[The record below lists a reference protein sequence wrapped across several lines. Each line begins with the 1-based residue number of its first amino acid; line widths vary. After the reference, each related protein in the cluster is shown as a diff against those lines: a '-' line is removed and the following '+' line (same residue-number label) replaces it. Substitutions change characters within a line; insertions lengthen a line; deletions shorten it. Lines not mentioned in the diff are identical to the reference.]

1 MITTNVRSNLG
12 PLTTTFTPPA
22 DCTNLQFFAEG
33 AVGQNIAGGDYCTPP
48 PSFLGANGGDI
59 STSVIKS
66 CFPEGYA
73 SFYNTF
79 PRSPV
84 WWEHI
89 GVYSPASICPS
100 GYSVACAQAR
110 GKGESN
116 PFEDRGGFADS
127 VIWDLLR
134 NGETASGCCPI
145 GYVCDQVTPT
155 ICTSALS
162 RSILVDN
169 GVKCLGTFT
178 QSSIPTL
185 ATYAFAMRVM
195 VVQAATPEQTATRT
209 ATSAP
214 TSSIPT
220 SSAPA
225 GSIPSDDSLSK
236 PNHGLPLAAK
246 VAIGVVI
253 PLVAI
258 LTGAAC
264 FLIFRYRRKRRPL
277 QAGQALGQDA
287 HGNGGDD
294 METPK
299 PELPGDEGMAS
310 AGLDSAVFRKAEL
323 DATIH
328 GSGGAV
334 ELAAELA
341 GGGLPEL
348 HGDSGLGELDS
359 MSKGFSV
366 IDVVG
371 QHANGQHVDERSK
384 GLWQWSSYY
393 D

>member
-1 MITTNVRSNLG
+1 M
-12 PLTTTFTPPA
+12 
-22 DCTNLQFFAEG
+22 
-33 AVGQNIAGGDYCTPP
+33 GD
-48 PSFLGANGGDI
+48 
-59 STSVIKS
+59 
-66 CFPEGYA
+66 
-73 SFYNTF
+73 
-79 PRSPV
+79 
-84 WWEHI
+84 
-89 GVYSPASICPS
+89 
-100 GYSVACAQAR
+100 
-110 GKGESN
+110 
-116 PFEDRGGFADS
+116 
-127 VIWDLLR
+127 
-134 NGETASGCCPI
+134 
-145 GYVCDQVTPT
+145 
-155 ICTSALS
+155 
-162 RSILVDN
+162 

-225 GSIPSDDSLSK
+225 GSIPSDNSPSK
-236 PNHGLPLAAK
+236 PNQGLPLAAK

-264 FLIFRYRRKRRPL
+264 FLIFRYRRKRRLL

-287 HGNGGDD
+287 RGNGGDD
-294 METPK
+294 LETPK

-310 AGLDSAVFRKAEL
+310 AGPDSAVFRKAEL

-348 HGDSGLGELDS
+348 YGDSGLGELDS

-371 QHANGQHVDERSK
+371 QDANGQHVDERSK
-384 GLWQWSSYY
+384 GLWQWSSYH